1 MKIDQRLMGYLQ
13 AALTL
18 MLFGIAWFD
27 FAPVQVGGRSAYVVV
42 TGNSMEPLLQYGD
55 LAVLSRT
62 HDYQVGDVVV
72 YSAPRLGSVIHRI
85 VARDGDRFIMQGDN
99 NGWIDSHQPTEEE
112 IMGELW
118 FRIPKAGRVVH
129 GFQTPLGAA
138 LLAGVVG
145 ILLLW
150 PDPEPPESQA
160 QEGRSQAGRQNRPLA
175 HSSGDPLASV
185 LAHLA
190 PMASKSPGRHV
201 LTPEQTERL
210 DRRLKEIG
218 AALDGIP
225 LLLFQSGRLIAWT
238 DNVPPAAA
246 NLIARRAE
254 RMWRSGAT
262 RPARAWLRIN
272 FRSAALGDRQRAIVL
287 YFVHLTGD
295 LRLAAIWD
303 GKRSQSSLCTRAVKA
318 AQALRGLLWTPKG
331 FRA

>member
-1 MKIDQRLMGYLQ
+1 MKIDQRLMDYLQ

-18 MLFGIAWFD
+18 ILLGLAWLD
-27 FAPVQVGGRSAYVVV
+27 FAPTQVGGRSTYVVV
-42 TGNSMEPLLQYGD
+42 TGNSMEPVLQYGD

-62 HDYQVGDVVV
+62 HDYQVGDIVV
-72 YSAPRLGSVIHRI
+72 YSAPRLGPVIHRI
-85 VARDGDRFIMQGDN
+85 AAQDGDRFIMQGDN
-99 NGWIDSHQPTEEE
+99 NDWIDSHQPVEEE
-112 IMGELW
+112 IQGELW
-118 FRIPKAGRVVH
+118 FRIPKVGRIVH

-150 PDPEPPESQA
+150 PDPEQSESQA
-160 QEGRSQAGRQNRPLA
+160 QGSRSQSGRQNKRLA
-175 HSSGDPLASV
+175 SSDDPLASI
-185 LAHLA
+185 LAYLA
-190 PMASKSPGRHV
+190 PMISKPPGRHV

-210 DRRLKEIG
+210 ARRLKGIG
-218 AALDGIP
+218 TALDGIP
-225 LLLFQSGRLIAWT
+225 LLLFQGGRLIART

-272 FRSAALGDRQRAIVL
+272 FRSAAHGDRQRAIVL

-295 LRLAAIWD
+295 LGLAAIWD
-303 GKRSQSSLCTRAVKA
+303 GKRSQSSLRTSAMKA
-318 AQALRGLLWTPKG
+318 AQALRGLLWTPKD